1 MRLLRSFPQMAFAL
15 MLLSIVGFCV
25 AWRSVGLL
33 LIAGALAAMSW
44 YVTEGPRG
52 RHLPKWVSNILIIAV
67 SLNVVV
73 DLMQNR
79 DDFLGVL
86 GRFTVWLALIKLYER
101 KTHRDYAQL
110 LALSLLMMIVGCM
123 HSSDLL
129 FGVVLLVY
137 AVLGLY
143 VLLLYQLHASYEQTR
158 VHRRALVPVDAPGSR
173 FAPPLKPILG
183 RSAGWHFRALV
194 GGVGLAGFLLS
205 AIVFVLIPR
214 NVGEGFFTKLQQPI
228 GTGGF
233 SKSLSERVDLSST
246 TRLSDSRKAVLT
258 MILRDSAGKSI
269 QVDEPLLLRANVLD
283 AYDAGNDT
291 WTTTEQRREGQRRV
305 HETVSGAWRALAD
318 VPIDPALTYTQEI
331 TPLIRSDTV
340 FSIYAPVAIQVPG
353 HSVIIYDTSRQT
365 LESTSQLSSYIVK
378 AQPLPAE
385 STMERLGDNPNNV
398 TSGRRRRAE
407 DQSVHVDPDSRN
419 RPPVFWNPEIAAL
432 AQSILKDRGLPTQPV
447 DSMDWWSWRRGAAKA
462 FHEYLQGDRFSYT
475 LDLADVVN
483 RGSSLHSDAV
493 TRFLL
498 DTHRGHCEYF
508 AAALSALCH
517 CVGIEARIVTGFV
530 AYEYDFT
537 EEQYIVRE
545 SNAHAWTEV
554 RTGRHQWTT
563 FDPTPAR
570 TLEEIHR
577 APDRTLADR
586 LRWIYDRF
594 EFKWNTSVVSFDA
607 GSQERLAQSFDIGW
621 STRLNSALRSVREF
635 MARVNQAFM
644 LGPAGYIWMGIV
656 GTALAIAVIAL
667 TRLMRRTRAIRKHA
681 HLEHLKGSE
690 YQRMLRQLGFYL
702 DMLSVLARGRCA
714 KPPWQP
720 PRQFAIQL
728 AQTRPT
734 TGAIAGELTD
744 LFYAARYGSQRLSR
758 EQLKQA
764 DDLVS
769 RLAESLRVKPLR
781 KRRED

>member
-1 MRLLRSFPQMAFAL
+1 MAFAL

-33 LIAGALAAMSW
+33 LVAGALAAMSW

-110 LALSLLMMIVGCM
+110 LALSLLLMIVGCM

-129 FGVVLLVY
+129 FGVVLLAY

-158 VHRRALVPVDAPGSR
+158 IHRRALVPLDAPGSR

-183 RSAGWHFRALV
+183 RAAGWHFRALV
-194 GGVGLAGFLLS
+194 GGVGVIGFLLS
-205 AIVFVLIPR
+205 ALVFVIIPR
-214 NVGEGFFTKLQQPI
+214 NVGEGFFTRLQQPI
-228 GTGGF
+228 GAGGF
-233 SKSLSERVDLSST
+233 SKSMADKVDLSST

-258 MILRDSAGKSI
+258 MTLRDSAGKSI
-269 QVDEPLLLRANVLD
+269 QVDEPLLLRAGVLD
-283 AYDAGNDT
+283 VYDRDSDT
-291 WTTTEQRREGQRRV
+291 WTTAQRRQGQRRV
-305 HETVSGAWRALAD
+305 YETVSGAWRALAD

-331 TPLIRSDTV
+331 TPLIRSDTI
-340 FSIYAPVAIQVPG
+340 FSIYVPVAVQVPG
-353 HSVIIYDTSRQT
+353 YSVVFYDTVRQT

-378 AQPLPAE
+378 AQPVPPE
-385 STMERLGDNPNNV
+385 STLEQLGDNPDN
-398 TSGRRRRAE
+398 TPSGRRRRAG
-407 DQSVHVDPDSRN
+407 DQSTHADPDPRH
-419 RPPVFWNPEIAAL
+419 RPQVFWNPEIAAL
-432 AQSILKDRGLPTQPV
+432 ARTILRERGLPPHPV
-447 DSMDWWSWRRGAAKA
+447 DSFEWWSWRRGAAKA
-462 FHEYLQGDRFSYT
+462 FHEYLQGERFSYT

-483 RGSSLHSDAV
+483 RGSSLHSDSVA
-493 TRFLL
+493 RFLL
-498 DTHRGHCEYF
+498 ETRRGHCEYF
-508 AAALSALCH
+508 AAALAALCH

-554 RTGRHQWTT
+554 RTGGHQWTT

-577 APDRTLADR
+577 APDRTFADR

-594 EFKWNTSVVSFDA
+594 EFKWNTSVVSFDS

-621 STRLNSALRSVREF
+621 SARLSGTLRSVREF
-635 MARVNQAFM
+635 MARVNRAFM
-644 LGPAGYIWMGIV
+644 LGSAGYVWMGIV
-656 GTALAIAVIAL
+656 GTALVIAIIAL
-667 TRLMRRTRAIRKHA
+667 GKLMRRSRAIRRQA

-702 DMLSVLARGRCA
+702 DMLAVLARGRCA

-720 PRQFAIQL
+720 PRQFAAQL
-728 AQTRPT
+728 AESRP
-734 TGAIAGELTD
+734 AAAALASELTD
-744 LFYAARYGSQRLSR
+744 LFYEARYGSRRLSR
-758 EQLKQA
+758 EQLKHA
-764 DDLVS
+764 DDLVG
-769 RLAESLRVKPLR
+769 RLAESLRVRPLR
-781 KRRED
+781 PRTGPQHQD